1 MEESSAIHL
10 WHGKFE
16 RWEMRDR
23 KHGRL
28 EEKKT
33 NFTQMLKGNIK
44 ALPVIFTFP
53 SRWEM
58 RDKESM
64 GLWIKGP
71 FNVKAFKDLMG
82 GERAAVWKGKKW

>member
-33 NFTQMLKGNIK
+33 KFTQMLKGNIK

-53 SRWEM
+53 SRW
-58 RDKESM
+58 
-64 GLWIKGP
+64 
-71 FNVKAFKDLMG
+71 
-82 GERAAVWKGKKW
+82 

>member
-1 MEESSAIHL
+1 MKENQVNQWENHQQFTSNTTSL
-10 WHGKFE
+10 RDE
-16 RWEMRDR
+16 RREMRDR

-53 SRWEM
+53 SR
-58 RDKESM
+58 
-64 GLWIKGP
+64 
-71 FNVKAFKDLMG
+71 
-82 GERAAVWKGKKW
+82 

>member
-1 MEESSAIHL
+1 
-10 WHGKFE
+10 
-16 RWEMRDR
+16 MRDK

-53 SRWEM
+53 SR
-58 RDKESM
+58 
-64 GLWIKGP
+64 
-71 FNVKAFKDLMG
+71 
-82 GERAAVWKGKKW
+82 